1 MTAEANAKIPLL
13 VISPLLPE
21 HEARLAD
28 LFDLTYAPR
37 PAQRAAALAK
47 DGARFRALLSIGV
60 IPVSEEEIA
69 AMPALELACC
79 MGVGYEGL
87 PMAALRARGIVTA
100 NGAGTNENT
109 VADHAFG
116 LIIGIVRNIRLL
128 DQQCRAGIWRDAVPQ
143 PPQVSG
149 RRLGIF
155 GMGSIGRQIARRAAG
170 FDMPIGY
177 HNRKPVEGSTD
188 AYFDD
193 IVKLAA
199 WADILVCVA
208 PGGPST
214 RHKIDAQVLEALGP
228 RGFLINVGRG
238 SLVDTAALAAA
249 LRGKRIAGAAI
260 DVYESEPEPPEQL
273 IGLDNLIITPH
284 MAGWS
289 PEATQNSIDRFV
301 ANMQGHFS
309 GRGVVSPI

>member
-1 MTAEANAKIPLL
+1 VTDKIPLL
-13 VISPLLPE
+13 AISPLLPE

-28 LFDLTYAPR
+28 LFDLTYAPT
-37 PAQRAAALAK
+37 PAQRAAALAAH
-47 DGARFRALLSIGV
+47 GAKYRVLLSIGV
-60 IPVSEEEIA
+60 IPVAEEEIA
-69 AMPALELACC
+69 AMPKLELACC

-109 VADHAFG
+109 VADHTFG

-155 GMGSIGRQIARRAAG
+155 GMGSIGGQIARRAAG

-177 HNRKPVEGSTD
+177 HNRKPVDGSPHQ
-188 AYFDD
+188 YFDD
-193 IVKLAA
+193 IARLAD

-208 PGGPST
+208 PGGAST
-214 RHKIDAQVLEALGP
+214 RHKVDARVLDALGP
-228 RGFLINVGRG
+228 TGYLVNVGRG
-238 SLVDTAALAAA
+238 SLVDTGALAAA
-249 LRGKRIAGAAI
+249 LRDRRIAGAAI
-260 DVYESEPEPPEQL
+260 DVYESEPQPPEQL

-284 MAGWS
+284 LAGWS
-289 PEATQNSIDRFV
+289 PEATLNSVNRFI
-301 ANMQGHFS
+301 ANAEGHFS